1 MDDLN
6 NILGVSEDDI
16 VVDVRYCLLYV
27 LRKGI
32 LDLSEPWVHRAIR
45 ERFRAY
51 TPQNAIRLNRLTIA
65 HDDCIVF
72 DLQLIDPDVA
82 IQEITDN
89 ISDELRAFLPWP
101 HALEV
106 EHPWREVRIV
116 TIGDPASAEQEITAY
131 IEAVR
136 RSTLD
141 KDG

>member
-1 MDDLN
+1 MQRD
-6 NILGVSEDDI
+6 
-16 VVDVRYCLLYV
+16 YH
-27 LRKGI
+27 LR
-32 LDLSEPWVHRAIR
+32 LHRIAV
-45 ERFRAY
+45 
-51 TPQNAIRLNRLTIA
+51 A

-82 IQEITDN
+82 IQQIVDD
-89 ISDELRAFLPWP
+89 IADELSAFLPWP